1 MSILHFMLIFGIL
14 TLPFQA
20 GWFNMDDE
28 TENNLEEFGNLV
40 DGVRLPTATLNY
52 RTSAHFLEINSI
64 YSSEMLRRVGFF
76 RDTVRTKGQ
85 PDQS

>member
-1 MSILHFMLIFGIL
+1 MLITGLL

-20 GWFNMDDE
+20 GWFNKDDE
-28 TENNLEEFGNLV
+28 TENNLEEFGRLV

-64 YSSEMLRRVGFF
+64 YSAEMLRRVGSF
-76 RDTVRTKGQ
+76 DVSVRAEGQ